1 MQFKNPEVL
10 FFLFLLLIPLLIH
23 LFHLQ
28 KFKKEAFTNVQFL
41 KEIELETRKSAKL
54 KKLLILLTR
63 LLAFAAL
70 IFAFAQPFINKNK
83 SLQKREGIYY
93 LDNSFSMQSKSNSG
107 IDQLQLNKNYLLD
120 NALEN
125 YLAQTLVSNQDYA
138 DKLDQKSFSNALL
151 KLDFYPVRKNINQI
165 LLEINSH
172 NRNKKG
178 TSHDIYL
185 LSDFQMINK
194 VLDTSLLDEKQQYN
208 FIIPSN
214 TNEKNISIDSIWIAK
229 RDPEFI
235 TLPSRLRSHGLVIDD
250 LSVSLYLNE
259 AL

>member
-1 MQFKNPEVL
+1 MQFKNPEIL

-93 LDNSFSMQSKSNSG
+93 
-107 IDQLQLNKNYLLD
+107 
-120 NALEN
+120 
-125 YLAQTLVSNQDYA
+125 
-138 DKLDQKSFSNALL
+138 
-151 KLDFYPVRKNINQI
+151 
-165 LLEINSH
+165 
-172 NRNKKG
+172 
-178 TSHDIYL
+178 
-185 LSDFQMINK
+185 
-194 VLDTSLLDEKQQYN
+194 
-208 FIIPSN
+208 
-214 TNEKNISIDSIWIAK
+214 
-229 RDPEFI
+229 
-235 TLPSRLRSHGLVIDD
+235 
-250 LSVSLYLNE
+250 
-259 AL
+259 